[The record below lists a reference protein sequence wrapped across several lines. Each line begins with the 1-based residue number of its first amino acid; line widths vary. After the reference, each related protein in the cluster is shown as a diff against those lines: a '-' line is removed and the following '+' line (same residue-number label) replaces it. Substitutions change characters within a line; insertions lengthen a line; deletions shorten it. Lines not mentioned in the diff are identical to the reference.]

1 MAKRFDLHNQRFAGE
16 RMTQAWSDLCLWEA
30 FFNERRLGTLIE
42 LGTGAGGMALFLGLQ
57 CHQRGIQFYTFDHQQ
72 HFDFSRG
79 LAQLINL
86 HASFRHVDIFSEA
99 GIEYISGVMEDC
111 PRPLAV
117 FFDNGNKRREW
128 SLFAARLR
136 AGESGMSST
145 PIVTGASWVCVKIQ
159 VQRIAPGAAMR
170 ACQPSFS
177 GHGPWMRPSAAKACR

>member
-1 MAKRFDLHNQRFAGE
+1 MTKRFDLHNQRFAGE

-111 PRPLAV
+111 PRPLAG

-136 AGESGMSST
+136 AGDFCIVHDWGKEFTEEDIGGEPVERVLDARRWKSPRQPTGMT
-145 PIVTGASWVCVKIQ
+145 VWFERRQG
-159 VQRIAPGAAMR
+159 
-170 ACQPSFS
+170 
-177 GHGPWMRPSAAKACR
+177 